1 MATIERI
8 GKLQDIIM
16 SNEKETLWIISELFP
31 PEETSTG
38 YIMGEIANAMTKKY
52 NVKVICG
59 PEFYDVKK
67 KEVSSNLQ
75 SIDDSIELTR
85 VAAVKEN
92 KQSKLSRIKKF
103 LLMSWQLYKVARKK
117 INKEDHVLMVSNPFP
132 LIVLMGYLRRKRGF
146 NLAMLVHDVF
156 PEGLYTEMNIPS
168 WAYSVIERVFNKA
181 YSSVDT
187 LISIGRD
194 MNDNLERKCLGQKH
208 QPKIVT
214 IENWGD
220 VEGIKP
226 KERGQ
231 DGFIKIQYA
240 GNIGNAQG
248 VGEFVELLYEAENKI
263 VHFGI
268 WGTGSAEESIK
279 TGVAELGLEE
289 QVKFYGPY
297 SRNQQSEV
305 LNDSDLSLVTL
316 VKGMYGLG
324 VPSKTYNILA
334 AGKPILY
341 IGDKGTEIWRTVE
354 DNHIGYC
361 FEPDDR
367 SGIVGLIKSLSDKNI
382 SQLIEMGK
390 KARMVAE
397 YNYSKNA
404 ILKKF
409 LEVI

>member
-1 MATIERI
+1 MNS
-8 GKLQDIIM
+8 KQ
-16 SNEKETLWIISELFP
+16 ETLWIISELFP

-75 SIDDSIELTR
+75 SIDDSIELMR
-85 VAAVKEN
+85 VAPVKEN
-92 KQSKLSRIKKF
+92 KGNKLSRIKKF

-146 NLAMLVHDVF
+146 NLSMLVHDVF

-168 WAYSVIERVFNKA
+168 WAYSVTERVFNKA
-181 YSSVDT
+181 YSSVDI

-194 MNDNLERKCLGQKH
+194 MNDILERKCLGQKH

-220 VEGIKP
+220 IEGIKP
-226 KERGQ
+226 KEREQ

-248 VGEFVELLYEAENKI
+248 VGELVEYLYKVGNNKI
-263 VHFGI
+263 HFGI
-268 WGTGSAEESIK
+268 WGTGSAEENIK
-279 TGVAELGLEE
+279 ARVAELRMEE

-297 SRNQQSEV
+297 SRNQQTEV

-341 IGDKGTEIWRTVE
+341 IGEKGTEIWRTVE

-361 FEPDDR
+361 FDPDDKE
-367 SGIVGLIKSLSDKNI
+367 SIVCFLKSLTPEMLPQLKSMGI
-382 SQLIEMGK
+382 SARILAEK
-390 KARMVAE
+390 K
-397 YNYSKNA
+397 YSKDT
-404 ILKKF
+404 ILNKF
-409 LEVI
+409 VKLV

>member
-1 MATIERI
+1 
-8 GKLQDIIM
+8 M

-38 YIMGEIANAMTKKY
+38 YIMGEIANAMTEKY
-52 NVKVICG
+52 DVKVICG

-75 SIDDSIELTR
+75 SIDDSIELMR
-85 VAAVKEN
+85 VAPVKEN
-92 KQSKLSRIKKF
+92 KGNKLSRIKKF

-146 NLAMLVHDVF
+146 NLSMLVHDVF

-168 WAYSVIERVFNKA
+168 WAYSVTERVFNKS

-194 MNDNLERKCLGQKH
+194 MNDILERKCLGQKH

-226 KERGQ
+226 KEREQ

-248 VGEFVELLYEAENKI
+248 VGELVEYLYEAGNKK

-268 WGTGSAEESIK
+268 WGNGSAEESIK
-279 TGVAELGLEE
+279 ARVAELRMEE

-297 SRNQQSEV
+297 SRNQQTEV

-341 IGDKGTEIWRTVE
+341 IGEKNSEIWRVVE
-354 DNHIGYC
+354 NDGVGYC
-361 FEPDDR
+361 FEPDDKEKIVAFMKDLCAR
-367 SGIVGLIKSLSDKNI
+367 DISTLNRMGI
-382 SQLIEMGK
+382 
-390 KARMVAE
+390 KARKLAE
-397 YNYSKNA
+397 EKYSKKMILAKFIAA
-404 ILKKF
+404 I
-409 LEVI
+409 

>member
-1 MATIERI
+1 
-8 GKLQDIIM
+8 M
-16 SNEKETLWIISELFP
+16 STKQETLWVISELFP
-31 PEETSTG
+31 PEATSTG

-67 KEVSSNLQ
+67 KEVCSNLQ
-75 SIDDSIELTR
+75 SIDDSIDLMR
-85 VAAVKEN
+85 VAPVKEN
-92 KQSKLSRIKKF
+92 KGNKLSRIKKF
-103 LLMSWQLYKVARKK
+103 LLMSWQLYKVARKR
-117 INKEDHVLMVSNPFP
+117 INKCDHVLMVSNPFP

-156 PEGLYTEMNIPS
+156 PEGLFTDMNIPS
-168 WAYSVIERVFNKA
+168 WAYSVTERIFNKA
-181 YSSVDT
+181 YSCVDT

-194 MNDNLERKCLGQKH
+194 MNDILERKCYGQKH

-226 KERGQ
+226 KERVK

-248 VGEFVELLYEAENKI
+248 VGEFVELLHEAGNKVI
-263 VHFGI
+263 NFGI
-268 WGTGSAEESIK
+268 WGTGSAEERIK
-279 TGVAELGLEE
+279 TRVKELGLED
-289 QVKFYGPY
+289 QVRFYGPY
-297 SRNQQSEV
+297 SRNQQTDV
-305 LNDSDLSLVTL
+305 LNDSDISLVTL

-341 IGDKGTEIWRTVE
+341 IGEKGTEIWRTVE
-354 DNHIGYC
+354 ENEIGFC

-367 SGIVGLIKSLSDKNI
+367 EGVVSFLKSLTPGFLSQFKKMGI
-382 SQLIEMGK
+382 S
-390 KARMVAE
+390 ARMLAE
-397 YNYSKNA
+397 RKYSREAVLN
-404 ILKKF
+404 KF
-409 LEVI
+409 VEVV

>member
-1 MATIERI
+1 
-8 GKLQDIIM
+8 M
-16 SNEKETLWIISELFP
+16 STKQETLWVISELFP
-31 PEETSTG
+31 PEATSTG
-38 YIMGEIANAMTKKY
+38 YIMGEIANAMTEKY
-52 NVKVICG
+52 DVKVICG
-59 PEFYDVKK
+59 PEVYDEKK
-67 KEVSSNLQ
+67 QSFSDNLQ
-75 SIDDSIELTR
+75 SIDDSIEIIR
-85 VAAVKEN
+85 VAPVKEN
-92 KQSKLSRIKKF
+92 KGNKLSRIKKF
-103 LLMSWQLYKVARKK
+103 ILMSWQLYKVAKKK
-117 INKEDHVLMVSNPFP
+117 INKCDRVLMVSNPFP

-156 PEGLYTEMNIPS
+156 PEGLYTEMNIPL
-168 WAYSVIERVFNKA
+168 WAYSVTERVFNKA

-194 MNDNLERKCLGQKH
+194 MNDILEMKCNGQKH

-220 VEGIKP
+220 IEGIKP
-226 KERGQ
+226 KERVK

-248 VGEFVELLYEAENKI
+248 VGEFVELLHEAGNKVI
-263 VHFGI
+263 HFGI
-268 WGTGSAEESIK
+268 WGTGIAEESIK
-279 TGVAELGLEE
+279 ARVVELRMEE
-289 QVKFYGPY
+289 QVRFYGPY
-297 SRNQQSEV
+297 SRNQQIEV

-341 IGDKGTEIWRTVE
+341 IGEKGTEIWRTVE
-354 DNHIGYC
+354 ENQIGYC
-361 FEPDDR
+361 FEPDDKK
-367 SGIVGLIKSLSDKNI
+367 GIQEFIQSLFIDSLPRL
-382 SQLIEMGK
+382 QMMGK

>member
-1 MATIERI
+1 
-8 GKLQDIIM
+8 M
-16 SNEKETLWIISELFP
+16 STKQETLWVISELFP
-31 PEETSTG
+31 PEATSTG
-38 YIMGEIANAMTKKY
+38 YIMGEIANAMTEKY
-52 NVKVICG
+52 DVKVICG
-59 PEFYDVKK
+59 PEVYDEKK
-67 KEVSSNLQ
+67 QSFSDNLQ
-75 SIDDSIELTR
+75 SIDDSIEIIR
-85 VAAVKEN
+85 VAPVKEN
-92 KQSKLSRIKKF
+92 KGNKLSRIKKF
-103 LLMSWQLYKVARKK
+103 LLMSWQLYKVAKK
-117 INKEDHVLMVSNPFP
+117 RINKCDRVLMVSNPFP

-168 WAYSVIERVFNKA
+168 WAYSVTERVFNKA

-194 MNDNLERKCLGQKH
+194 MNDIVERKCLDQKH

-248 VGEFVELLYEAENKI
+248 VGEFVELLYEAENKVI
-263 VHFGI
+263 HFGI

-279 TGVAELGLEE
+279 TRVAELGLEE

-305 LNDSDLSLVTL
+305 LNDSNISLVTL

-341 IGDKGTEIWRTVE
+341 IGEKGTEIWRTVE
-354 DNHIGYC
+354 ENQIGYC

-367 SGIVGLIKSLSDKNI
+367 SGIVDYIKSLSDKNI
-382 SQLIEMGK
+382 SQLIEMGEK
-390 KARMVAE
+390 SRMVAE
-397 YNYSKNA
+397 QKYSKNA